1 MIDERDHG
9 DEHQTKLGE
18 LKKSNDYLDAVQR
31 ILINENV
38 IRGKEL
44 ALIYEQNQLLRETL
58 RVLMAPPSPTRC
70 VTDADVEKAFYEA
83 TG

>member
-9 DEHQTKLGE
+9 DEHQTKLDE
-18 LKKSNDYLDAVQR
+18 LKQSNDSLRAVLAVLSDDIAVKR
-31 ILINENV
+31 HELSLIQ
-38 IRGKEL
+38 
-44 ALIYEQNQLLRETL
+44 EQNQLLRETL
-58 RVLMAPPSPTRC
+58 RVHMATPSPTRC

>member
-9 DEHQTKLGE
+9 DEHQ
-18 LKKSNDYLDAVQR
+18 SNATLRAAMAILSHDVAVQSQ
-31 ILINENV
+31 
-38 IRGKEL
+38 EL
-44 ALIYEQNQLLRETL
+44 ALIREQNQLLRETL
-58 RVLMAPPSPTRC
+58 RVLTAPPSPTRC